1 MNIERKRPFPSKRNS
16 CFICSNSSGKILEK
30 DGYSH
35 FLCDDC
41 GHIIVTPTPS
51 QDFLNLLYE
60 SNYEYTSCERSSS
73 SIQKSYGWMNKL
85 EISKECNILDV
96 GCADGVLLDY
106 LKNMGFKN
114 LFGIEISCKL
124 SEIAR
129 LKGHQIVN
137 GDLSRNFF
145 ENQTFDLIH
154 IGDVIEHMIDPAKM
168 LSQLKNILTRDG
180 YIVITTPNMDSLWS
194 KITLLISEVTGLPWS
209 SLTPPPHHQQN
220 FTQKSL
226 KLLIEKLGFRVVS
239 EYSSSHSIFYELG
252 SLHLRRNFLK
262 TKSVLNLFKLL
273 MGYGLYVLCHL
284 LCLILLPIFGEKF
297 KLTFVIENSIGSTE
311 TYNLAQ

>member
-1 MNIERKRPFPSKRNS
+1 VNLERKDPSRPSETS

-30 DGYSH
+30 DGYFH
-35 FLCDDC
+35 FLCYDC
-41 GHIIVTPTPS
+41 GHIKVTPTPS
-51 QDFLNLLYE
+51 QEFLNLLYD

-73 SIQKSYGWMNKL
+73 SIQKSYGWIDKL
-85 EISKECNILDV
+85 ETSKEYNILDV
-96 GCADGVLLDY
+96 GCADGVWLDY

-114 LFGIEISCKL
+114 LFGIEISFQL

-129 LKGHQIVN
+129 LKGYQIVN

-145 ENQTFDLIH
+145 EDQTFDLIH
-154 IGDVIEHMIDPAKM
+154 IGDVIEHMIDPAAM
-168 LSQLKNILTRDG
+168 LSQLKNLLTRDG

-194 KITLLISEVTGLPWS
+194 KITRLTSEVTGLPWS
-209 SLTPPPHHQQN
+209 SLTPPHHQQN

-226 KLLIEKLGFRVVS
+226 KLLIENLGFRVVS
-239 EYSSSHSIFYELG
+239 KYTSSHSIFYELG

-262 TKSVLNLFKLL
+262 NKNVFNLFRLL
-273 MGYGLYVLCHL
+273 MGYGLYLLCHL